1 MEELSVEAVLLLLGR
16 ANHFAQLVFLGELT
30 GESAQILD
38 EIVASG
44 NDGVLGSDFAVGLDP
59 ELELGDQRV
68 RNPVARK
75 QDVGALQQT
84 RTEQVA

>member
-16 ANHFAQLVFLGELT
+16 ANHFAQLVLLGELT

-68 RNPVARK
+68 RNPVASK